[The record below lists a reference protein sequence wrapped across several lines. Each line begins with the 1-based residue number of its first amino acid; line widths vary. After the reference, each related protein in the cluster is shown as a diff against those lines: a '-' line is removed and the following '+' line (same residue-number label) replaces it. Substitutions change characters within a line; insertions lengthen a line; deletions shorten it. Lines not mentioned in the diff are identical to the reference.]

1 MIKLKGLALVTT
13 LGVVLSIMS
22 VSAFAEDGMGMVNSY
37 VKSAGG
43 VVKNSYGE
51 CWRSRFE
58 ETTEKLEECGYAPPP
73 PPVVVKQE
81 IVIAPAATAATV
93 TTTVFEDIAI
103 SAALLFG
110 FDSSDLSDDAKAV
123 IDERVAKFKGK
134 AELTQNVS
142 VIGHTDSTGPEA
154 YNQTLSEKRAQS
166 VASYL
171 EANTNISDDKID
183 VEGKGESDPAAS
195 NATRDGRAA
204 NRRVIIHVEGKV
216 EK

>member
-1 MIKLKGLALVTT
+1 MIKLKSLALATT
-13 LGVVLSIMS
+13 FGIALSVMS
-22 VSAFAEDGMGMVNSY
+22 ISAMAEGDMVNNY

-58 ETTEKLEECGYAPPP
+58 DTTEKLEECGYEPPAPIIIE
-73 PPVVVKQE
+73 KE

-110 FDSSDLSDDAKAV
+110 FDSADLSDDAKAV
-123 IDERVAKFKGK
+123 IDERVEKFKGK

-154 YNQTLSEKRAQS
+154 YNQKLSERRAQA
-166 VASYL
+166 VATYL
-171 EANTNISDDKID
+171 EANTNISDNQID

-195 NATRDGRAA
+195 NATRDGRSA

-216 EK
+216 VK

>member
-1 MIKLKGLALVTT
+1 MIKLKDLALATT
-13 LGVVLSIMS
+13 FGLVLSVMS
-22 VSAFAEDGMGMVNSY
+22 VSAFAEDDMVNSY

-58 ETTEKLEECGYAPPP
+58 DTTEKLEECGYAPPA
-73 PPVVVKQE
+73 PVVVEKE
-81 IVIAPAATAATV
+81 IVIAPAEPAAPEI
-93 TTTVFEDIAI
+93 TTVFEEIAI

-110 FDSSDLSDDAKAV
+110 FDSAELSDDAKAV
-123 IDERVAKFKGK
+123 LDERVAKFKGK

-142 VIGHTDSTGPEA
+142 VVGHTDSTGPEA
-154 YNQTLSEKRAQS
+154 YNQKLSEKRAQS
-166 VASYL
+166 VATYL

-183 VEGKGESDPAAS
+183 VEGKGESEPAAS